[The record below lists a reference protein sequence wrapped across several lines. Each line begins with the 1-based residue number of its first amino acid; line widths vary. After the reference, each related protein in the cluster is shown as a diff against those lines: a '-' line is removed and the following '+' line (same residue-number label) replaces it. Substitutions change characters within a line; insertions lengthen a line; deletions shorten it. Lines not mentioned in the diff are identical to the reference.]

1 LLSNVISKTTLAGQV
16 TLSVQDVDFTSPAA
30 LEIILRDLAGQY
42 MLQSDDV
49 AADAI
54 VAGASASGSTWT
66 VTAGDPSSLIAAIY
80 DAATDVLAATN
91 FLPDHIFVDPATW
104 KSLGSQLDADNRPVF
119 PYTGAAGLMG
129 VNGMGTANVT
139 QMNTFN
145 PLGLNL
151 VVDRN
156 FAAGTMVVARASAIE
171 FFEQIRGIMT
181 RDEVSTLG
189 KVFSYHGYVSTF
201 IADADQVKS
210 IIIA

>member
-1 LLSNVISKTTLAGQV
+1 
-16 TLSVQDVDFTSPAA
+16 

-42 MLQSDDV
+42 MLQSDNV

-54 VAGASASGSTWT
+54 VAGASASGGTWT
-66 VTAGDPSSLIAAIY
+66 VTANDPSTLIAALY
-80 DAATDVLAATN
+80 DAATDILLATN
-91 FLPDHIFVDPATW
+91 FLPDHIFVAPGVWQA
-104 KSLGSQLDADNRPVF
+104 LGAQLDADKRPVF

-129 VNGMGTANVT
+129 VNGMGSANVT

-171 FFEQIRGIMT
+171 FYEQVRGIMSV
-181 RDEVSTLG
+181 EVPATLG
-189 KVFSYHGYVSTF
+189 RTFSYYGYVSTF
-201 IADADQVKS
+201 IADSDQVKKITVS
-210 IIIA
+210 

>member
-1 LLSNVISKTTLAGQV
+1 
-16 TLSVQDVDFTSPAA
+16 
-30 LEIILRDLAGQY
+30 
-42 MLQSDDV
+42 
-49 AADAI
+49 
-54 VAGASASGSTWT
+54 
-66 VTAGDPSSLIAAIY
+66 
-80 DAATDVLAATN
+80 
-91 FLPDHIFVDPATW
+91 
-104 KSLGSQLDADNRPVF
+104 
-119 PYTGAAGLMG
+119 
-129 VNGMGTANVT
+129 MGTANVT

-156 FAAGTMVVARASAIE
+156 FAVDTMVVARASAIE